1 MKPSTW
7 LLLCL
12 GLGTLGLS
20 WALPSKN
27 EAAARSR
34 PQSEAGS
41 KAPSPAKPTGK
52 AASQQAVEMVSF
64 NRDIRPILSENCFA
78 CHGPAAKEAKAGLRL
93 DDFASATK
101 ERGGYRVITPGN
113 PEKSSIFSRLVHAD
127 AGMLMPPPDS
137 GKKVTPEQIEKLKQ
151 WIKQGAKYEIHWAF
165 IAPKMPDVPAPKN
178 AAWVKN
184 DIDRFVLAELE
195 RRNLAPEAQ
204 TSKAQLLRRASLTLT
219 GLQPTLSELN
229 EFFNDKSPKAYEN
242 AVDRMLASPRYGE
255 HQARFWLDAVRYGD
269 THGLH
274 LDNERAIYPYRD
286 WVIRAM
292 NEDLPYD
299 KFTLW
304 QLAGDLLPNPTTQMK
319 VATGYIRMNP
329 TTSEGGAIEAEFLA
343 KNTFDRVDTTSTV
356 FLGLTVA
363 CARCHDHK
371 YDPIS
376 HEDYFRMYAF
386 FNSTK
391 ENPFDG
397 NLLVPGPAIKAPH
410 PSEERALKSRLAGLD
425 KLSGQVEDAV
435 ALSWLKENTLVVPE
449 FGKWEFSEAF
459 KAENFDKAF
468 ETEFEVKKWTP
479 GELAFNAIKQFV
491 NAENAA
497 GYARTTIKSKAAGE
511 FPLRVGTDDAVKVFL
526 NGVEIHSNKVFRG
539 AEQQTDIVNLPLKE
553 GDNALVIKV
562 VNGGGPDGL
571 KVGFGTNF
579 QAKVQELSAK
589 SGQPTFSKEAKELFL
604 EFGPETPLSKRYK
617 RELAEYRK
625 LNDSIPFTLVAEELK
640 EPRPSH
646 ILRRG
651 EYDLPER
658 RVTRGVP
665 KVLGTLPKSAPS
677 NRLGFAQWLTDDRHP
692 LFSRVLVN
700 RLWQQHFG
708 HGLVKTP
715 EDFGNQGEWPANPEL
730 LDYLAVAFKQQGYS
744 VKKMHRLLVTSAAFR
759 QSSKLSTQKRTVDPE
774 NRLVSRGPRFR
785 LDAEVLRDQALNA
798 SGLLVLKSGG
808 RGFRPYQP
816 AGLWEE
822 VAFLDS
828 TTARYTMDTTSE
840 IYRRTLYLFWK
851 RTSPHPVMAAFDAP
865 SREACV
871 VKRTRTNTPL
881 QALVT
886 LNEPAFLETARMLG
900 ERLLKEPGTTEVR
913 IQKAFKLALSRS
925 PSAQESEVLSKAYLR
940 YLAHYK
946 AQQDDAKALIKVGI
960 YPQNP
965 NLDPAELA
973 SWTLVASTI
982 FNLDEFLTQ
991 N

>member
-1 MKPSTW
+1 MKPSAW

-20 WALPSKN
+20 WALPT
-27 EAAARSR
+27 AAESAAEPLLEGS
-34 PQSEAGS
+34 PEPAEQAPAKAGAGS
-41 KAPSPAKPTGK
+41 SAPQPVAI
-52 AASQQAVEMVSF
+52 SF

-78 CHGPAAKEAKAGLRL
+78 CHGPAAKEAKADLRL
-93 DDFASATK
+93 DVFEDATK
-101 ERGGYRVITPGN
+101 ERGGYRIITPGD
-113 PEKSSIFSRLVHAD
+113 PEKSAIFSRLVHD
-127 AGMLMPPPDS
+127 EPSMLMPPPES
-137 GKKVTPEQIEKLKQ
+137 GKKVTAEQVEKLKQ

-165 IAPKMPDVPAPKN
+165 IAPKMPRVPSPKN
-178 AAWVKN
+178 TTWAKN

-195 RRNLAPEAQ
+195 NKQLAPESPAAK
-204 TSKAQLLRRASLTLT
+204 SQLLRRASLTLT
-219 GLQPTLSELN
+219 GLQPTINELN
-229 EFFNDKSPKAYEN
+229 QFFNDNSPNAYEK
-242 AVDRMLASPRYGE
+242 AVDRLLASPRYGE

-286 WVIRAM
+286 WVVRAM

-304 QLAGDLLPNPTTQMK
+304 QLAGDLLPNPTTEMK
-319 VATGYIRMNP
+319 IATGYIRMNP

-371 YDPIS
+371 FDPIS
-376 HEDYFRMYAF
+376 QEDYFSLYAF

-391 ENPFDG
+391 ESPLDG
-397 NLLVPGPAIKAPH
+397 NLLVPGPAMKAPN
-410 PSEERALKSRLAGLD
+410 PDEEADLKKRLDSLN
-425 KLSGQVEDAV
+425 KLSAQVDDGA
-435 ALSWLKENTLVVPE
+435 AANWLKENTLVVPE
-449 FGKWEFSEAF
+449 FGKWEFSEAL
-459 KAENFDKAF
+459 KSENFDKAF
-468 ETEFEVKKWTP
+468 DTEFEVKKWTP
-479 GELAFNAIKQFV
+479 GDLAFNVIRQFV

-497 GYARTTIKSKAAGE
+497 AYVRTTVKSKTTAE
-511 FPLRVGTDDAVKVFL
+511 FPLRVGSDDGVKVFL
-526 NGVEIHSNKVFRG
+526 NGSQIHANKALRG
-539 AEQQTDIVNLPLKE
+539 ADQQTDIVILKLKE
-553 GDNALVIKV
+553 GENSLVVKV
-562 VNGGGPDGL
+562 VNAGGPDGVKL
-571 KVGFGTNF
+571 GFGTNF

-589 SGQPTFSKEAKELFL
+589 AGQPNFVKETKDLYL
-604 EFGPETPLSKRYK
+604 EFGPESPLALKYRK
-617 RELAEYRK
+617 ELAEYRR
-625 LNDSIPFTLVAEELK
+625 LDGSIPFTLIAEEMEK
-640 EPRPSH
+640 PRDSH

-658 RVTRGVP
+658 KVTRGVP
-665 KVLGTLPKSAPS
+665 KVLGTLPKTAPT

-715 EDFGNQGEWPANPEL
+715 EDFGNQGEWPTNPEL
-730 LDYLAVAFKQQGYS
+730 LDYLAVTFRKEGYS
-744 VKKMHRLLVTSAAFR
+744 LKKMHRMMVTSAAFR
-759 QSSKLSTQKRTVDPE
+759 QSSKLSEQKRIADPE

-822 VAFLDS
+822 VAFADS

-871 VKRTRTNTPL
+871 VKRSRTNTPL

-886 LNEPAFLETARMLG
+886 LNEPAFLEASRMLG
-900 ERLLKEPGTTEVR
+900 ERVLKESGSTEQR
-913 IQKAFKLALSRS
+913 IQKAFKFALSRS
-925 PSAQESEVLSKAYLR
+925 PSKQETDVLASAYHR
-940 YLAHYK
+940 YFAHYK
-946 AQQDDAKALIKVGI
+946 ANSADAQELVKVGI
-960 YPQNP
+960 HPQNP
-965 NLDPAELA
+965 KLDPAELA